1 MGILNAGVITRLVRN
16 CALGRVIQ
24 YSREGTAG
32 AEKPRRTGCPA
43 FAGHDSG
50 GCPLNPPPLPGDQCE
65 APVQPR
71 PGLGTFQMESIRP
84 DTTDPIPLRPAPNQF
99 GTIML
104 RFVGLLAVAIAVLAF
119 VYSR

>member
-1 MGILNAGVITRLVRN
+1 MQPTR
-16 CALGRVIQ
+16 
-24 YSREGTAG
+24 
-32 AEKPRRTGCPA
+32 
-43 FAGHDSG
+43 FA
-50 GCPLNPPPLPGDQCE
+50 LNPPRPSADQCQ
-65 APVQPR
+65 APAALR

-84 DTTDPIPLRPAPNQF
+84 DNTDPIALRPAPSQL